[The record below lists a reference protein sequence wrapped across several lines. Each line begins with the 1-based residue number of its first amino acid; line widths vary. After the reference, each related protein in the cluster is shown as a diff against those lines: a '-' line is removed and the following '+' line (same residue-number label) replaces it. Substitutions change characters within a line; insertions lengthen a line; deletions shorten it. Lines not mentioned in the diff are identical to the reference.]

1 MDYYGKKVNGE
12 AVFAPAVAEQRRRQW
27 AKVKEGGQFK
37 VSLTVPRPGKTKNQL
52 GNIWGNMMA
61 RAVLELDEK
70 AMDTSY
76 IFKVDNPTGTAISK
90 DLLCEYLYNVCPIF
104 EGGKRITLSQ
114 MDTDQANKF
123 FDDSRA
129 WLASQFGIDIPDPN
143 PDWNK

>member
-1 MDYYGKKVNGE
+1 MDFHGKKINGLP
-12 AVFAPAVAEQRRRQW
+12 VYPPAIEEQRRRAW

-37 VSLTVPRPGKTKNQL
+37 SSLTVPRPGKTKNQL
-52 GNIWGNMMA
+52 GAIWGLLMA
-61 RAVLELDEK
+61 KAVLQLDEQ

-76 IFKVDNPTGTAISK
+76 IFKVDSPTGTRITK

-114 MDTDQANKF
+114 MDTEQANKF
-123 FDDSRA
+123 FEDSRA

-143 PDWNK
+143 PNWQS